1 MWVFFVKALTAFGYN
16 LLIALV
22 GEAMIQWVFFKV
34 TKWLASKTPTK
45 IDDEFVDKLEDNYK
59 NKTK

>member
-34 TKWLASKTPTK
+34 TKWLAKKTPTK
-45 IDDEFVDKLEDNYK
+45 IDDEFVDKLEENYK